1 MQGLEDAISVTVTH
15 PTWQRTKPDTDDEHT
30 GWAFAGPNDPPFTSS
45 TGEQPVRS
53 HCWSCLSFPPLY
65 GPLNAPVVSA

>member
-45 TGEQPVRS
+45 TGEQPTLVFEWSLTPSPGPVRGS
-53 HCWSCLSFPPLY
+53 MHSI
-65 GPLNAPVVSA
+65 

>member
-1 MQGLEDAISVTVTH
+1 VTVTH

-45 TGEQPVRS
+45 TGEQPTHGSELVPTVVPKP
-53 HCWSCLSFPPLY
+53 HGDALTLISFCRE
-65 GPLNAPVVSA
+65 SAGD